1 MFSVIFVC
9 FPALLSPAKNNP
21 CQMATPVLY
30 YPSNLC
36 WCGAMAAQ
44 LICNQWVAGST
55 PVTSSKR
62 NPAIYRQNGSV
73 YRGIFTFICVANPSE
88 CALFVPYCSKNALS
102 ECLTACLVLA
112 ARRRG
117 RGGSGCEICGQ
128 SGCGCCACRMVSDRG
143 FPITRTSA
151 AYTGLAVR
159 YWVWMPPGNN
169 GDVT

>member
-1 MFSVIFVC
+1 MPKQHPQTAYRKYAVFIGTIFENC
-9 FPALLSPAKNNP
+9 D
-21 CQMATPVLY
+21 
-30 YPSNLC
+30 SNLC

-62 NPAIYRQNGSV
+62 NPTIYRQNSGV
-73 YRGIFTFICVANPSE
+73 YRGIFAFMCVANLSE
-88 CALFVPYCSKNALS
+88 CALFLPYCSKNALS
-102 ECLTACLVLA
+102 ECLTACLVLD

-117 RGGSGCEICGQ
+117 RGGSGCEICGR
-128 SGCGCCACRMVSDRG
+128 SGCGCCACRMVSAGG

-151 AYTGLAVR
+151 AHTGLAVR

>member
-1 MFSVIFVC
+1 MFFIIFVR

-21 CQMATPVLY
+21 CQMAVPVLY
-30 YPSNLC
+30 YLSNLC

-55 PVTSSKR
+55 PVTSSKK
-62 NPAIYRQNGSV
+62 NPAIYRQNGGM
-73 YRGIFTFICVANPSE
+73 YRGIFAFVCVVNLSE
-88 CALFVPYCSKNALS
+88 CALFLPYCSKNALS
-102 ECLTACLVLA
+102 ECLVLD

-117 RGGSGCEICGQ
+117 RGGSGCEICGR
-128 SGCGCCACRMVSDRG
+128 SGCGCCACRMVSAGG

-151 AYTGLAVR
+151 AHTGLAVR